1 MTMFLRTG
9 LACALGAGCVVL
21 HAPSAQTLEP
31 SLTGLPSPAPTVA
44 PAVRGLPLPAA
55 KAPGGTSSA
64 TPSSA
69 TNASGDVTNAMTSTA
84 RETRWD
90 ASFAAFDAE
99 DKKTRPKPDGVVFVG
114 SSSIRLW
121 SDLQKDFESMPVV
134 YKRGFG
140 GSRMLDC
147 ANHLQRLVLPYK
159 PRLVVVYAGD
169 NDLAEG
175 RSPDDVLASLTQFV
189 QGVRASLPHARI
201 AYISIKPSPSR
212 FALMPAI
219 REANAKI
226 KAYIAQ
232 TENADYVDIF
242 TPMLNASGQPRTEL
256 FQNDALHM
264 NATGYALWTSVILS
278 QLGLPVSQTAS
289 RPSE

>member
-1 MTMFLRTG
+1 MRLSRRTG
-9 LACALGAGCVVL
+9 LACILGAGCLVGYG
-21 HAPSAQTLEP
+21 AQAQTLEP
-31 SLTGLPSPAPTVA
+31 SLTGLPVA
-44 PAVRGLPLPAA
+44 GRAVVPSTQNDALKPN
-55 KAPGGTSSA
+55 TSSA
-64 TPSSA
+64 TG
-69 TNASGDVTNAMTSTA
+69 ASGDVTQTMTSTA

-99 DKKTRPKPDGVVFVG
+99 DKKNRPRPDGVVFVG

-121 SDLQKDFESMPVV
+121 TDLQEDFRSMPIL

-147 ANHLQRLVLPYK
+147 ANHLQRLVIPYK
-159 PRLVVVYAGD
+159 PKLVVVYAGD

-175 RSPDDVLASLTQFV
+175 RTPDDVLASLQQFV
-189 QGVRASLPHARI
+189 QGVRASLPDTRI

-219 REANAKI
+219 RETNAKI
-226 KAYIAQ
+226 KSYIGQ
-232 TENADYVDIF
+232 TENTDYIDIF
-242 TPMLNASGQPRTEL
+242 TPMLTSSGQPRTEL
-256 FQNDALHM
+256 FLNDALHL

-278 QLGLPVSQTAS
+278 QLDLPGRQTTAS
-289 RPSE
+289 ASK

>member
-1 MTMFLRTG
+1 MTLMRRTG
-9 LACALGAGCVVL
+9 LACVLGAGCVAL
-21 HAPSAQTLEP
+21 HTVHAQQLESA
-31 SLTGLPSPAPTVA
+31 LTGLPQPSGAVA
-44 PAVRGLPLPAA
+44 PSVVSKPPS
-55 KAPGGTSSA
+55 APVSSA
-64 TPSSA
+64 TG
-69 TNASGDVTNAMTSTA
+69 ASGDVTGAMTGTA
-84 RETRWD
+84 RDTRWD

-99 DKKTRPKPDGVVFVG
+99 DKKEKVKPDGVVFVG

-121 SDLQKDFESMPVV
+121 TDLQQDFHSMPVI

-147 ANHLQRLVLPYK
+147 ANHLQRLVIPYK

-175 RSPDDVLASLTQFV
+175 RTPDEVLQSFTRFV
-189 QGVRASLPHARI
+189 QGVRESLPQARI

-219 REANAKI
+219 RETNAKI
-226 KAYIAQ
+226 KAYTA
-232 TENADYVDIF
+232 EVGNADYIDIF
-242 TPMLNASGQPRTEL
+242 TPMLTASGQPRTEL

-264 NATGYALWTSVILS
+264 NATGYALWKNIILS
-278 QLGLPVSQTAS
+278 HLQPAQ
-289 RPSE
+289 R